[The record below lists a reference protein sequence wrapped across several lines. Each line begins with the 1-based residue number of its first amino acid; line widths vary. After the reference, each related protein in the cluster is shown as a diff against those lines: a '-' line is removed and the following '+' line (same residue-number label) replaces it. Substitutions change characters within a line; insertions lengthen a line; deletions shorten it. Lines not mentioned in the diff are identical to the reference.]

1 MYAIKYSLIV
11 LLAVAAYA
19 QAGGAASVVA
29 QKSKV
34 KRFTYSYATEMTF
47 MNECTQGANQEVC
60 YCVFD
65 KIKQQYSEADYWK
78 LENDLK
84 NDVKHPEY
92 LSFLTIA
99 VDECDSEYA
108 EKQNEND
115 KFVADI
121 DRVLKEVAGL
131 QTTDKTVLGGR
142 RGKTDG
148 GLYDDYTES
157 SYDGA
162 GDGLAPLFVGGGGGI
177 STKAKGNIK
186 TPSAQDLDIKS
197 NKASRTSGDIMK
209 VVRQRTP
216 GLRHIYNNYLKKKP
230 GFWGR
235 IALKFTIAPNG
246 EVISISVTSSTTGYG
261 EFDAA
266 IKGAVQNWTFSKV
279 KEGNTTVTIP
289 FTFSE

>member
-60 YCVFD
+60 YCVFG

-148 GLYDDYTES
+148 GFNEGYAEGG
-157 SYDGA
+157 DGGI
-162 GDGLAPLFVGGGGGI
+162 GDGLSDLFGGGGGGI
-177 STKAKGNIK
+177 STKAKGDIKIPSARDIDIK
-186 TPSAQDLDIKS
+186 TGSGSRSA
-197 NKASRTSGDIMK
+197 ADIMK

-216 GLRHIYNNYLKKKP
+216 GLRHIYNKFSKEKP
-230 GFWGR
+230 GFQGKV
-235 IALKFTIAPNG
+235 ILKFTIAPGG
-246 EVISISVTSSTTGYG
+246 EIISISIASSTTGFG
-261 EFDAA
+261 KFDAA
-266 IKGAVQNWTFSKV
+266 IKSAVGNWTFSRV

-289 FTFSE
+289 FTFAE